1 MRNPDMTYNDI
12 LARDIGLYV
21 NLDDEEYHKL
31 EAVTGPD
38 GEQRYDI
45 KICNSTN
52 IHNKDA
58 GADIS
63 LRSDRKT
70 IKNVV
75 LQEIAISL
83 WNVYQI
89 QSIT

>member
-1 MRNPDMTYNDI
+1 MKVSRTVWSRGKSEDN
-12 LARDIGLYV
+12 
-21 NLDDEEYHKL
+21 
-31 EAVTGPD
+31 
-38 GEQRYDI
+38 I
-45 KICNSTN
+45 KALPIAINGNSTN

-83 WNVYQI
+83 
-89 QSIT
+89 